1 MKIKPEGA
9 ENISSSENIQVEKW
23 LDKQTSRC
31 FLFYKIQI
39 GSLTICF
46 SRKLCDFWW
55 WTLFFTF
62 FGDTSGD
69 WFCKSYL
76 SLVFVTYSS
85 LFCHLKT
92 PLFSPLLVIF
102 STTLGIYHY
111 FWKLFITFHSS
122 LLFVLVLARK
132 FGRNCEKKLF
142 IFPNFSRSLFL
153 SLCLCPKIWWKLWN
167 NFSYFQTFFS

>member
-1 MKIKPEGA
+1 M
-9 ENISSSENIQVEKW
+9 
-23 LDKQTSRC
+23 
-31 FLFYKIQI
+31 
-39 GSLTICF
+39 
-46 SRKLCDFWW
+46 CDFRW

-85 LFCHLKT
+85 LFCHLKI

-102 STTLGIYHY
+102 STTFGIYHY

-122 LLFVLVLARK
+122 LLFVIVLARK
-132 FGRNCEKKLF
+132 FGRNCEITFHFSKR
-142 IFPNFSRSLFL
+142 FSRSFFL
-153 SLCLCPKIWWKLWN
+153 PYVLAQKSVWNCKITFYISNSYLSVFSFPMPVPKNLVEIVK
-167 NFSYFQTFFS
+167 